1 MSNIPPRIDP
11 FARVGADTP
20 RSRVAYY
27 RTVCNLPAVVEP
39 GTGRISFTAGM
50 VWAIEMPSEL
60 GQSVKIH
67 LDTTKQGG
75 GPIVTHPRSHT
86 WTFLVRSDIPAT
98 MVAAEAA
105 LYRSRRITV
114 LGNGE
119 RVALPSPADE
129 GSEYRGWITAAHS
142 LFRPSG
148 RAVLYGVHACPTPP
162 HEHSR

>member
-1 MSNIPPRIDP
+1 MNDTPPSTDP

-27 RTVCNLPAVVEP
+27 RTVCDLPAVLEP
-39 GTGRISFTAGM
+39 HTGRISFTAGM

-60 GQSVKIH
+60 GQSVEIH
-67 LDTTKQGG
+67 LETTKQGG

-98 MVAAEAA
+98 MVAAQAA
-105 LYRSRRITV
+105 LSRSHRITV
-114 LGNGE
+114 LGNGD
-119 RVALPSPADE
+119 RVALPSPADQ

-142 LFRPSG
+142 TFRPSG
-148 RAVLYGVHACPTPP
+148 RAVLSEAHRCATPP
-162 HEHSR
+162 REHSR